1 MRFPVNFELLKK
13 NKARPGRR
21 FQSRIIRVLGLL
33 AVAGALQACSVMKL
47 AYNQAPDLAY
57 WYLDGHLDLT
67 GEQSLRVKA
76 SLSQLQDWH
85 RQTQLPAY
93 ITALQ
98 QLQQQ
103 LPSDTTAAAACRVV
117 TDVRGKLAAVA
128 QQAEPLAAGLAGM
141 LQPGQLRHL
150 EQKFAKNNAE
160 ALEEALDEAQDSSR
174 NIRQGKRYK
183 KALSR
188 AQDLYGTLDEPQRA
202 LIARRLEQSRF
213 DARRLFAERQ
223 RRQHD
228 TLQTLQPLASSQA
241 SPTQAQAALHGLV
254 ARTLSPP
261 DPAMRSY
268 LDALSQENCQSFAEL
283 HNSTTPAQRG
293 KAVQTLR
300 GYEEDFRILSAR
312 ES

>member
-1 MRFPVNFELLKK
+1 MRFPVNFELPKR

-33 AVAGALQACSVMKL
+33 AVAGALQACSVVKL

-76 SLSQLQDWH
+76 SLNQLQDWH

-103 LPSDTTAAAACRVV
+103 IPSDTTAAAACAV
-117 TDVRGKLAAVA
+117 TADVRGKLATVA
-128 QQAEPLAAGLAGM
+128 HQAEPLAAGLAGM
-141 LQPGQLRHL
+141 LQPGQLRHM
-150 EQKFAKNNAE
+150 EQKFAQTNAKAE
-160 ALEEALDEAQDSSR
+160 DEQQDDSR
-174 NIRQGKRYK
+174 KIRQSKRYQ

-188 AQDLYGTLDEPQRA
+188 AEDLYGTLDEPQRA

-213 DARRLFAERQ
+213 DVRRLFAERQ
-223 RRQHD
+223 RRQRD

-241 SPTQAQAALHGLV
+241 SPAHAQAALRGLIE
-254 ARTLSPP
+254 RTLSPP

-300 GYEEDFRILSAR
+300 RYEEDFRILSAR
-312 ES
+312 KS